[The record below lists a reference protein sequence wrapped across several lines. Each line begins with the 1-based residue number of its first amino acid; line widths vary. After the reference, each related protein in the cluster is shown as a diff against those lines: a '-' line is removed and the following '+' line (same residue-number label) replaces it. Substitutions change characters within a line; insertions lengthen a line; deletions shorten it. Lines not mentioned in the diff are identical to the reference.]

1 MRSLASSVTWG
12 YTLYLL
18 KGREGLDL
26 MGSDYKMLNT
36 QDSFLSRIEKNPLLF
51 RGHKTK
57 KR

>member
-26 MGSDYKMLNT
+26 MGSDYEMLNT
-36 QDSFLSRIEKNPLLF
+36 
-51 RGHKTK
+51 
-57 KR
+57 